1 MELLLT
7 DAEAHDLI
15 KLLKNVVKKHRKIIT
30 YPANGTIHIK
40 SFSDNQRKFELMYF
54 LTETKKT
61 FQFLDKTTNLTL
73 LRINLNNGFHKNAN
87 GERIRGNR
95 MNIFSEEEF
104 NLKNDGYTHTKSY
117 PLPYSTITNTNDGF
131 IILKNIL
138 EYTNTQNEEM
148 IQLTVQ
154 GGFDI

>member
-7 DAEAHDLI
+7 DAEAYDLI
-15 KLLKNVVKKHRKIIT
+15 KLLKNVIKKHRKVIT
-30 YPANGTIHIK
+30 YPTNGTIQIK
-40 SFSDNQRKFELMYF
+40 SFSDDQRKFELMYF

-87 GERIRGNR
+87 GERFRGNR
-95 MNIFSEEEF
+95 INIFSEEEF
-104 NLKNDGYTHTKSY
+104 ILKNDGHTHTKSY
-117 PLPYSTITNTNDGF
+117 PLPYRSITNTTDVF
-131 IILKNIL
+131 VILKNIL
-138 EYTNTQNEEM
+138 EYANIQNKEM

-154 GGFDI
+154 DGFDI